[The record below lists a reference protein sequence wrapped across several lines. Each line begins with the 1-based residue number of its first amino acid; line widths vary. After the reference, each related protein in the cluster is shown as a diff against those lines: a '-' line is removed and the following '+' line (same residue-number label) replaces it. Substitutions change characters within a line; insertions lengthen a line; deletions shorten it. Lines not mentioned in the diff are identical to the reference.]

1 MSSGTAR
8 RLQPDVV
15 PFSAMSEKCNQGLYD
30 LLPLLAPGEEIFLQ
44 LDAGEKLPLTITLA
58 QLGVQM
64 TILTIIFA
72 VILLSIAI
80 ASALALGTGS
90 KAVVANIVAGAF
102 IRDHFPEGRE
112 IQVQGV
118 KGKLVAVNSVGTT
131 VASENRIVTVLNSVL
146 MENVVEWTQSIAL
159 AAEAERFT
167 VLHPLMLGHRYK
179 RKQNPS
185 PIRSSCPLAHL
196 MYGLFVA
203 PK

>member
-8 RLQPDVV
+8 QLQPDVV

-44 LDAGEKLPLTITLA
+44 LDAGKKLPLTITLA

-72 VILLSIAI
+72 VLLLSIAI

-112 IQVQGV
+112 IQVRAFRDR
-118 KGKLVAVNSVGTT
+118 L
-131 VASENRIVTVLNSVL
+131 
-146 MENVVEWTQSIAL
+146 
-159 AAEAERFT
+159 
-167 VLHPLMLGHRYK
+167 
-179 RKQNPS
+179 S
-185 PIRSSCPLAHL
+185 P
-196 MYGLFVA
+196 
-203 PK
+203 